1 MQGGTPAPCRA
12 IGPPVVTGSAFHPPG
27 PAAAGL
33 VAGTRGHRHPASGE
47 GSKEPGDTW
56 RGRPVPERSGERRAP
71 RPGPLS
77 GPSPTTEASGA
88 ALPSPTCPVTLF
100 CFLPLWALVKIWGN
114 FTRCWTYG
122 AVGLWR
128 GARELTGRPW
138 RARSTRVSSP
148 SPALPTVAHH
158 PATGPRR
165 TVKAGEGSSWNRG
178 RSQPSVYP
186 RGRSREASGVPRYS
200 CAPRPLTPRA
210 RLSRL
215 VSYHDAGVG
224 LVVVG
229 GVHTLEPLLAGC
241 VPKVCNRD
249 TALTT

>member
-88 ALPSPTCPVTLF
+88 ALPSPTCPVALF

-114 FTRCWTYG
+114 FKRCWTYG

-158 PATGPRR
+158 PGDRAQTYS
-165 TVKAGEGSSWNRG
+165 E
-178 RSQPSVYP
+178 
-186 RGRSREASGVPRYS
+186 SGGGKF
-200 CAPRPLTPRA
+200 LELRA
-210 RLSRL
+210 LSAQRLSQGTVEGGLRGPPVQL
-215 VSYHDAGVG
+215 RPSSPHPSGQTFPAG
-224 LVVVG
+224 LI
-229 GVHTLEPLLAGC
+229 P
-241 VPKVCNRD
+241 
-249 TALTT
+249 